1 MFCMSKQKLVF
12 KKKSNLGLVRYLPL
26 IIAFLSLAVLV
37 LDLGFKHTPLQQKI
51 IVGFFLVTIA
61 FGAISVI
68 FRYFFKST
76 RPRLKAIPFDFVFI
90 VFLGLVFLV
99 HTRLLAEGFFLS
111 NYLYRTI
118 WIYLSVLFI
127 FIREFSEIEIN
138 LNSKKIS
145 PAQLFILSFFFII
158 IMGSLLLLLPNATNG
173 NLSYIN
179 SLFTSTSA
187 VCVTGL
193 IVVDTGTFYTQF
205 GQMIILGLIQIGGLG
220 IMTFASYFSYFFKG
234 KSSFNSQ
241 LALQDMTSSD
251 RVGEVF
257 TILKRILFL
266 TFLIEAVGAILIFH
280 CIDKSI
286 IPRIGDRIFF
296 SVFHAISGFC
306 NGGFSTLSNG
316 LFDPVIKFN
325 YPLQIIIAWLIILGG
340 LGFPIIFNLFRY
352 STNFIRNKIRKWITK
367 KPVIHFPWIININ
380 TRIVVITTIILIA
393 GGTVFFFGLE
403 YNHTLS
409 EHKTWGKL
417 VNAFFTSVTV
427 RTAGFNTI
435 DFSQMTVPATLIAI
449 ILMWIGA
456 SPASTGG
463 GIKTSTIAI
472 AFLNFFSLARN
483 KTRIEIFRREIAES
497 SVNRAFA
504 IIILSII
511 VIGSSVFLLSITDPD
526 KGLLNLVFESVS
538 AFATVGLS
546 RGITDSLS
554 DGGKIILIFTMFI
567 GRVNML
573 TILIALFRKFDQ
585 NKYRYPTETILI
597 N

>member
-1 MFCMSKQKLVF
+1 MRKHKITFR
-12 KKKSNLGLVRYLPL
+12 KKSNLGFARYLTL
-26 IIAFLSLAVLV
+26 IIAFLSLLILV
-37 LDLGFKHTPLQQKI
+37 FDLGFNHSPEEKEI
-51 IVGFFLVTIA
+51 IDISFLAAIA
-61 FGAISVI
+61 TGVFSVI
-68 FRYFFKST
+68 FRYFFKSL
-76 RPRLKAIPFDFVFI
+76 RPRLKAIPFDFL
-90 VFLGLVFLV
+90 FLAFLSLVFLV
-99 HTRLLAEGFFLS
+99 HSELISADFFPAGYLS
-111 NYLYRTI
+111 REI
-118 WIYLSVLFI
+118 WIYISVLLI
-127 FIREFSEIEIN
+127 FIREFSEVEIN
-138 LNSKKIS
+138 FSSKKIS
-145 PAQLFILSFFFII
+145 PAQIFILSFFVII
-158 IMGSLLLLLPNATNG
+158 IIGSLMLLLPKATNG
-173 NLSYIN
+173 NLSYID

-193 IVVDTGTFYTQF
+193 IVVDTGTFFTQF

-251 RVGEVF
+251 RIGEVF
-257 TILKRILFL
+257 VVLKRILFL
-266 TFLIEAVGAILIFH
+266 TFLIEAIGAVLIYYS
-280 CIDKSI
+280 IDETI
-286 IPRIGDRIFF
+286 ISGVGDRIFF

-316 LFDPVIKFN
+316 LFEPLIKFN
-325 YPLQIIIAWLIILGG
+325 YPLQLIIASLIILGG

-352 STNFIRNKIRKWITK
+352 LTNYFRNRVRRWITR

-380 TRIVVITTIILIA
+380 TRIVVITTLILIF
-393 GGTVFFFGLE
+393 GGMAFFFGLE
-403 YNHTLS
+403 YNTTLS
-409 EHKTWGKL
+409 EHGLWGKF
-417 VNAFFTSVTV
+417 VNAFFTSVTT

-435 DFSQMTVPATLIAI
+435 DFSQMTVPATLLVIF
-449 ILMWIGA
+449 LMWVGA

-463 GIKTSTIAI
+463 GIKTSTLAI
-472 AFLNFFSLARN
+472 AVLNFFSLAKH

-504 IIILSII
+504 IIFLSII
-511 VIGSSVFLLSITDPD
+511 VIGCSVFLLSITDPD

-546 RGITDSLS
+546 RGITAGLS
-554 DGGKIILIFTMFI
+554 EGGKIILIVTMFI

-573 TILIALFRKFDQ
+573 TILIALFNKFSHA
-585 NKYRYPTETILI
+585 NYRYPTETILI